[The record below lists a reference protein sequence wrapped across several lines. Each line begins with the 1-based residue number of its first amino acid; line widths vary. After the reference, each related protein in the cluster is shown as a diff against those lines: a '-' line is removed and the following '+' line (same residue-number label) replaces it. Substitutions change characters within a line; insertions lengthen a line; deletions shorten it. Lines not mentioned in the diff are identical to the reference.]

1 MTVLLLPQVSVAP
14 FPGPARV
21 RPAPWHGG
29 CESATEGT
37 VKVMRYAIPL
47 LKDRVA
53 PRCTIA
59 GGLLLVSLDRNH
71 VADRRRLRPAGT
83 SWPELMAQLTAERV
97 DTLVCGGIS
106 RDEKQLLL
114 SRNIVVIENVA
125 CTEQEIVE
133 AIEDG
138 SLYPG
143 FGFGPGV
150 QNRRPSAALHDD
162 PEVATDAAA
171 FCGSAAHAA
180 GGEVVPDCLAC
191 ADRVCQQGG
200 TCALAGTGEVG
211 AVSPQSRRMAESALD
226 ISVEE
231 ERVLCR
237 LSELVYFC
245 LDMGFRRIGVAYCQ
259 DLEEPARIL
268 TRVLRRFFVTVPV
281 CCKIGGNVVD
291 DDYVTPD
298 RVACNPVGQAQVLN
312 EAGCDLNVI
321 VGLCMGV
328 DCVFMR
334 ASDAPVTTL
343 FVKDRSL
350 ANNPIGALYSDYY
363 LKEALQTS
371 QTRV

>member
-1 MTVLLLPQVSVAP
+1 
-14 FPGPARV
+14 
-21 RPAPWHGG
+21 
-29 CESATEGT
+29 
-37 VKVMRYAIPL
+37 MRYAIPL

-59 GGLLLVSLDRNH
+59 EELLLVSLDRNH
-71 VADRRRLRPAGT
+71 VVEQRRTRPAGT

-114 SRNIVVIENVA
+114 GRNIIVIENVA
-125 CTEQEIVE
+125 CTEQEIVA

-150 QNRRPSAALHDD
+150 ESHRPTVALHED
-162 PEVATDAAA
+162 PEVAVDVAGPGGPNA
-171 FCGSAAHAA
+171 SA
-180 GGEVVPDCLAC
+180 GGGRVMPDCLAC
-191 ADRVCQQGG
+191 TDRVCLQGG
-200 TCALAGTGEVG
+200 ACALAGTGE
-211 AVSPQSRRMAESALD
+211 AVPVTPQSRRMAESALD

-281 CCKIGGNVVD
+281 CCKVGGLTID
-291 DDYVTPD
+291 DDYGTPD
-298 RVACNPVGQAQVLN
+298 RIACNPAGQAQALN

-328 DCVFMR
+328 DCVFTR

-363 LKEALQTS
+363 LKEALRTS
-371 QTRV
+371 KTRV